1 LLLGNLSGGG
11 TLEIGVGANLWLTGS
26 DNAALTADFAGGGT
40 LTLAQPALAAAP
52 MITGFG
58 TGDAILLAVGGATGA
73 FYTQTAPGLG
83 VVSIDDGSQLLA
95 QITLLGNE
103 AGQAFSV
110 SASPATGAAGGFTIL
125 TTEPVET
132 TGPGGIFV
140 TNPSTSGGTS
150 MTLDALVASLQPVMP
165 YATPAL
171 SAFAPLNSEIYDW
184 FSVDGTPPPGNVS
197 GLAGVEVV
205 GPLPSQ
211 TGGGGGPG
219 VAIAMQPGFG
229 AVLLEGT
236 ENVDLTDNGL
246 GNALLVG
253 NYGADQIAALGDY
266 DTLVGA
272 TGANTLFYASLPAG
286 APGSSAGAD
295 VTVLGGGNDTIAT
308 NNDAADITTSDGHS
322 EVFLGAPQT
331 FAQGNNV
338 VLNGAD
344 TVVCGG
350 VGDVT
355 DNITVNAAAGL
366 GGNLVFGAAN
376 SQLNFVGGNTAS
388 TVVGAG
394 GQIQMRGGSA
404 NGNVLWCGGAGEV
417 SYVGQGGSAVIVA
430 GSGQTFVQGGAGP
443 VTVFGGTGE
452 GNFSGSAG
460 SVFVVGDGATT
471 VQAATGVSV
480 YVTGNANV
488 SVAGGAGASVYG
500 GTSTGDNVFQAT
512 AGNETLWGGLGSDLF
527 LAGPGNALLVSGG
540 GTDEFRFT
548 AGLSGGSDT
557 IAGFVPGQDTL
568 ELDGYGPTPPPIT
581 YAFGDSILNLSDGTQ
596 IVVYGVANLTVSSIV
611 TG

>member
-1 LLLGNLSGGG
+1 
-11 TLEIGVGANLWLTGS
+11 
-26 DNAALTADFAGGGT
+26 
-40 LTLAQPALAAAP
+40 
-52 MITGFG
+52 
-58 TGDAILLAVGGATGA
+58 
-73 FYTQTAPGLG
+73 
-83 VVSIDDGSQLLA
+83 
-95 QITLLGNE
+95 
-103 AGQAFSV
+103 
-110 SASPATGAAGGFTIL
+110 
-125 TTEPVET
+125 
-132 TGPGGIFV
+132 V
-140 TNPSTSGGTS
+140 TNPTTSGGS
-150 MTLDALVASLQPVMP
+150 SPYLDELVNSLQPSMP

-171 SAFAPLNSEIYDW
+171 SAFAPLNNQVYEW
-184 FSVDGTPPPGNVS
+184 FSVDGTPAPGNVS

-205 GPLPSQ
+205 GPLVQ
-211 TGGGGGPG
+211 TGGGEGADA
-219 VAIAMQPGFG
+219 AIAMQAGFQ

-236 ENVDLTDNGL
+236 EPVDLTDGGL
-246 GNALLVG
+246 GDALLVG
-253 NYGADQIAALGDY
+253 NYGRDQIAALGDN

-272 TGANTLFYASLPAG
+272 TGASTLFYASLPESVQ
-286 APGSSAGAD
+286 GSSAGAD
-295 VTVLGGGNDTIAT
+295 VKVLGGGYDTIFTANDT
-308 NNDAADITTSDGHS
+308 ADITTSGYAS
-322 EVFLGAPQT
+322 EVVLGAPEIY
-331 FAQGNNV
+331 FGLGNNV

-344 TVVCGG
+344 TVISGG
-350 VGDVT
+350 VGNVT
-355 DNITVNAAAGL
+355 DYITVNAAAGL
-366 GGNLVFGAAN
+366 GGNLIFGSPN
-376 SQLNFVGGNTAS
+376 SRISLVGGNTPS

-394 GQIQMRGGSA
+394 GQIQMEGGAA
-404 NGNVLWCGGAGEV
+404 NGNVLWCGSAAEV
-417 SYVGQGGSAVIVA
+417 EYVGRGGSAVIVA
-430 GSGQTFVQGGAGP
+430 GQGQTDVQGGSGP

-460 SVFVVGDGATT
+460 SIFVVGDGAST

-527 LAGPGNALLVSGG
+527 LAGPGSALLVSGG

-568 ELDGYGPTPPPIT
+568 QLDGYGPTPPPIT

-596 IVVYGVANLTVSSIV
+596 IVVYGVANLTASSIV